1 MTAIQQE
8 IAMVPCP
15 YGNALVDY
23 GRRHPDM
30 LCLSGDLSY
39 YTETEP
45 FRAAFPE
52 RFINVGMAEANLMGI
67 AAGLTREGW
76 RPVVHTFGTFA
87 TRRALDQVHMSI
99 AVARAPVRIMG
110 FLPGLTTQAGVTHQ
124 AIDDVAIMRA
134 VPGMTILDVVDAAEI
149 ASVHDALDAID
160 GPAYVRIARGEV
172 PVLADEPMVV
182 GKVRVLGTGDDLCLI
197 SSSVASTEAAD
208 AAMALRLAGVSVQH
222 LHVNAIRPLDVEAI
236 AAAIAGTKAT
246 VVAENHL
253 VTGGL
258 GSAVCELVV
267 DRGLSRRVVR
277 LGLQDSYGGPGSLH
291 YLLHQHGIDAQSII
305 GAAEGAL
312 GLSPGIQVG
321 PQSSARRS
329 LW

>member
-1 MTAIQQE
+1 
-8 IAMVPCP
+8 MVPCP
-15 YGNALVDY
+15 YGQALVDY
-23 GRRHPDM
+23 GQTHPDM

-76 RPVVHTFGTFA
+76 RPIVHTFGTFA

-99 AVARAPVRIMG
+99 AVAKAPVRIMG

-134 VPGMTILDVVDAAEI
+134 VPGMTVLDVVDASEI

-172 PVLADEPMVV
+172 PVLTQGPMVV
-182 GKVRVLGTGDDLCLI
+182 GKARVLGTGEDLCII
-197 SSSVASTEAAD
+197 SSSVASPEAVD
-208 AAMALRLAGVSVQH
+208 AAMALRQAGISVTH
-222 LHVNAIRPLDVEAI
+222 LHVNTIKPLDDETIASAI
-236 AAAIAGTKAT
+236 TGTRAT
-246 VVAENHL
+246 VVVENHL
-253 VTGGL
+253 ITGGL

-267 DRGLSRRVVR
+267 DRGIQRRVVR
-277 LGLQDSYGGPGSLH
+277 LGLQDCYGGPGSLH
-291 YLLHQHGIDAQSII
+291 YLLTQHGIDGQSII
-305 GAAEGAL
+305 RAAEEAL
-312 GLSPGIQVG
+312 GRQPGIAVG
-321 PQSSARRS
+321 PQASARRS